1 MRDFLISYRMPSQKK
16 SLLTRFLIW
25 RLKHISHK
33 QFIFIV
39 SIVVGFMSG
48 MGAVLIKN
56 GTHFIQLLLE
66 GKVINDYHTAFYF
79 IFPIIGLTF
88 TFLILKYIVRN
99 KPTQGIPA
107 TLYAISKKKGIMKP
121 FQMFG
126 SLLAA
131 PITVGFGGSVGLEG
145 PTVATGAALSSNL
158 SRLLHMNQATR
169 TLLIGCAAAGAMSS
183 IFKAPIAAI
192 IFAVEVFSLDLTL
205 VSLIPLLLASVSAL
219 ITSYFF
225 FGDDILLP
233 FSIQDKFVLN
243 DLPFYILL
251 GIVAGFVS
259 IYFTETYERFQNFF
273 EKIGSPIK
281 RLIIGGLGI
290 GILVYFIPPL
300 YGEGYDVINNLVQ
313 GHPEKALESNIFHLD
328 LNNVWILV
336 SLLAGLVLFKVIASS
351 LTFGAGGVG
360 GIFAP
365 TLFMGSIMGFCLAKI
380 INNLGLFSHPISES
394 NFTLVGMTGLMAGV
408 LHAPLTAIFLIAEV
422 TGGYELFLPLM
433 ITAAISFSIT
443 KYFVPHSVYAMELGR
458 KGELIT
464 HNKDHAVLTLMDIK
478 SVIEQNFV
486 AIYANM
492 TLGEIVHGAIV
503 KSNRN
508 IFPVIDKETE
518 NLEGIILLD
527 DLRPVMFD
535 QTLYNEVIARDLM
548 QNAPAIITL
557 GEDKMTEVMK
567 KFQDTGAW
575 NLPVILDGKYYGFV
589 SKSKLLTAYRRKLI
603 DFSGKH

>member
-1 MRDFLISYRMPSQKK
+1 MPAQKRT
-16 SLLTRFLIW
+16 LLTRFLIW

-33 QFIFIV
+33 QFIYIV
-39 SIVVGFMSG
+39 SIVVGFLAG
-48 MGAVLIKN
+48 MAAVLIKN

-66 GKVINDYHTAFYF
+66 GKLIKEYHTAFYF
-79 IFPIIGLTF
+79 IFPIIGLSLTYL
-88 TFLILKYIVRN
+88 LIIFIIKHR
-99 KPTQGIPA
+99 PTQGIPA
-107 TLYAISKKKGIMKP
+107 TLFAISKRKGIMKQ
-121 FQMFG
+121 FQMYG

-205 VSLIPLLLASVSAL
+205 VSMIPLLLASVSAI

-225 FGDDILLP
+225 FGNDILLP
-233 FSIQDKFVLN
+233 FSIEDEFTIS
-243 DLPFYILL
+243 DIPFYIIL
-251 GIVAGFVS
+251 GVIAGFVS
-259 IYFTETYERFQNFF
+259 IYFTETYERFQKFF

-281 RLIIGGLGI
+281 RLIIGGIGI
-290 GILVYFIPPL
+290 GVLVYLIPPL
-300 YGEGYDVINNLVQ
+300 YGEGFDVINNLVQ
-313 GHPEKALESNIFHLD
+313 GNPEKALENNIFNLD
-328 LNNVWILV
+328 LSNPWIMIT
-336 SLLAGLVLFKVIASS
+336 LLIGLVLFKVIASS

-365 TLFMGSIMGFCLAKI
+365 TLFMGSIMGFSVAKI
-380 INNLGLFSHPISES
+380 LNNIGILSTNVSES

-422 TGGYELFLPLM
+422 TGGYELFIPLM
-433 ITAAISFSIT
+433 ITAAIAFTIT

-478 SVIEQNFV
+478 TVVERNFIAV
-486 AIYANM
+486 FPEM
-492 TLGEIVHGAIV
+492 TLGEIVHSAVV

-508 IFPVIDKETE
+508 IFPVVNKETE
-518 NLEGIILLD
+518 ALEGIILLD
-527 DLRPVMFD
+527 DLRPIMFD
-535 QTLYNEVIARDLM
+535 QSLYKEVTARDVM
-548 QNAPAIITL
+548 QNAPDTIDL
-557 GEDKMTEVMK
+557 DNDKMTHVMK

-575 NLPVILDGKYYGFV
+575 NLPVISNGVYFGFV

-603 DFSGKH
+603 DFSGR